1 MECVRMQQH
10 VLQMSVRVLK
20 TEETVRDLILF
31 TKEKLIHEHVDP
43 TGMLP
48 QTLIPPELI
57 DIPDDERRGV
67 IKALRWV
74 VSDEDIFQR
83 E

>member
-1 MECVRMQQH
+1 
-10 VLQMSVRVLK
+10 
-20 TEETVRDLILF
+20 
-31 TKEKLIHEHVDP
+31 
-43 TGMLP
+43 MLP
-48 QTLIPPELI
+48 QTLIPPPLI

>member
-1 MECVRMQQH
+1 M
-10 VLQMSVRVLK
+10 K
-20 TEETVRDLILF
+20 TEESIRDLILF
-31 TKEKLIHEHVDP
+31 TKEKLLHENVDQI
-43 TGMLP
+43 GMLP
-48 QTLIPPELI
+48 QTLIPPLLI

-74 VSDEDIFQR
+74 IADEDIFQR

>member
-1 MECVRMQQH
+1 MLPF
-10 VLQMSVRVLK
+10 VLQTSVRSLK
-20 TEETVRDLILF
+20 SEETIRDLILF

-48 QTLIPPELI
+48 QTLIPPQLI

>member
-1 MECVRMQQH
+1 MVCVPMPPF
-10 VLQMSVRVLK
+10 VLQMSVKVLK
-20 TEETVRDLILF
+20 TEETIRDLILF
-31 TKEKLIHEHVDP
+31 TKEKLLHEKVDP

-48 QTLIPPELI
+48 QTLIPPQLI

-74 VSDEDIFQR
+74 VADEDILQR

>member
-1 MECVRMQQH
+1 MVCAHMPPF

-31 TKEKLIHEHVDP
+31 TKEKLLHENVGP

-48 QTLIPPELI
+48 QTLIPPQLI

-74 VSDEDIFQR
+74 VADEDIFQR